1 MQNTKNMKK
10 EIVINRM
17 FTGKYLKDNLGHE
30 AINLF
35 KTDDGRHFIY
45 LNDVGTFGKEHV
57 EKDGTLKIDKVLLV
71 KPIGNNAVE
80 VVALAGGLT
89 MCYDPTLSYHE
100 NVERQKNLGRSIRY
114 SDGRIILAI
123 YQGSAQQ
130 DINVTFEADKVLT
143 PIKPICIE
151 YCPRENKKTDVDHRI
166 DYGNAVISLKET
178 KMGHDLKNYVVED
191 TEDYKLLQT
200 ITEDSSL
207 WADTLQKVSKE
218 TITDELPTTYMD
230 ICGASYDENAY
241 SNAFAHFM
249 RKYPQLVNDWT
260 WNASKDQ
267 PFYPKCYFQSNKPVS
282 SEFSLYREWAG
293 SSNDDKGR
301 ADILLQCTSMQWAC
315 VIENKLLATLSDIKY
330 DKEGQVESSQL
341 DKYREIMD
349 STFGDGAPAMRF
361 VMLLL
366 PDYHPLLRHLDKTPY
381 MRSADKSGRKLPAEG
396 YATLSGYLVVKYSQ
410 VLAFLEKYAAKQ
422 PYKKDP
428 NFLQFIDSLRRHS
441 RPTDDGQYLDMMQR
455 LRENL

>member
-1 MQNTKNMKK
+1 MQNTKIMKK

-80 VVALAGGLT
+80 VVALASGLK

-151 YCPRENKKTDVDHRI
+151 YCPRENQKTDVDHRI
-166 DYGNAVISLKET
+166 DYGNNVIPLKET

-191 TEDYKLLQT
+191 TEDYKLLKK

-249 RKYPQLVNDWT
+249 RKYPQLVSDWLEK
-260 WNASKDQ
+260 ASPEQ
-267 PFYPKCYFQSNKPVS
+267 PFYPRCYFQNPKLPI
-282 SEFSLYREWAG
+282 FSVYREWAG
-293 SSNDDKGR
+293 SSNDEKGR
-301 ADILLQCTSMQWAC
+301 ADILLQCTDMQWAC
-315 VIENKLLATLSDIKY
+315 AIENKLLATLSDIKY
-330 DKEGQVESSQL
+330 DKDGQVESSQL

-381 MRSADKSGRKLPAEG
+381 MRSADKPGRKLPAEG

-428 NFLQFIDSLRRHS
+428 NFLQFVDSIRRHS

>member
-1 MQNTKNMKK
+1 MKK

-17 FTGKYLKDNLGHE
+17 FTGRYLKDNLGHE

-71 KPIGNNAVE
+71 KSIGNNAVE
-80 VVALAGGLT
+80 VVALASGLT

-191 TEDYKLLQT
+191 TEDYKLLKK

-249 RKYPQLVNDWT
+249 RKYPQLVSDWLEK
-260 WNASKDQ
+260 ASPEQ
-267 PFYPKCYFQSNKPVS
+267 PFYPRCYFQNPKLPI
-282 SEFSLYREWAG
+282 FSVYREWAG
-293 SSNDDKGR
+293 SSNDEKGR
-301 ADILLQCTSMQWAC
+301 ADILLQCTDMQWAC
-315 VIENKLLATLSDIKY
+315 AIENKLLATLSDIKY
-330 DKEGQVESSQL
+330 DKDGQVESSQL

-349 STFGDGAPAMRF
+349 STFGDGAPALRF
-361 VMLLL
+361 VILLL

-396 YATLSGYLVVKYSQ
+396 YATLSGYIVIKYSQ

-428 NFLQFIDSLRRHS
+428 NFLQFVDSIRRHS

>member
-1 MQNTKNMKK
+1 MKK

-71 KPIGNNAVE
+71 KPIGNNAAE
-80 VVALAGGLT
+80 VVALASGLT
-89 MCYDPTLSYHE
+89 MCYNPTLSYKE
-100 NVERQKNLGRSIRY
+100 NVERQKNELGRSIKY

-123 YQGSAQQ
+123 YQGSSQQ
-130 DINVTFEADKVLT
+130 DINVTFEAKQVLT
-143 PIKPICIE
+143 PKRPICIE
-151 YCPRENKKTDVDHRI
+151 YCPREKQKTDVDHSI
-166 DYGNAVISLKET
+166 DYGKDVIALKET

-191 TEDYKLLQT
+191 TEDYKLLQK

-218 TITDELPTTYMD
+218 TVTDELPTTYMD

-249 RKYPQLVNDWT
+249 RKYPQLVSDWLEK
-260 WNASKDQ
+260 ASPDQ
-267 PFYPKCYFQSNKPVS
+267 PFYPRCYFRNPKMP
-282 SEFSLYREWAG
+282 EFSVYREWAG
-293 SSNDDKGR
+293 NSNDEKGR
-301 ADILLQCTSMQWAC
+301 ADILLQCTEMQWAC
-315 VIENKLLATLSDIKY
+315 AIENKLLATLSDIEY
-330 DKEGQVESSQL
+330 DKDGQVVSSQL

-396 YATLSGYLVVKYSQ
+396 YATLSGHLVVKYSQ
-410 VLAFLEKYAAKQ
+410 VLAFLEKYATKQ

-428 NFLQFIDSLRRHS
+428 NFLQFVDSLRRHS
-441 RPTDDGQYLDMMQR
+441 RPNDDGQYLDMMQR